1 MWAPSGCAATPATCA
16 PDQPHTRLPHRTL
29 TRLIRVGQAPSTAG
43 LDKVYEVGFHL
54 RPPFWGRGIATEAA
68 TAVLSHAFRTLEV
81 DAVFV
86 GHNPKNDKSRRLL
99 LKLGFRYTHD
109 EFYQPTGLMHPSYL
123 LAAADWP
130 AAIAAIPKHAP
141 PPAADPRAAAQAKA
155 GLWRVTAGFFFTF
168 AAYGAVESLLSS
180 FHARLG
186 YYSSA
191 MVYYNLVIGSFFAPA
206 VIGRLGPRL
215 SMGLSALSYTA
226 CQCSCTLPPVFYFCL
241 SCLC

>member
-1 MWAPSGCAATPATCA
+1 
-16 PDQPHTRLPHRTL
+16 
-29 TRLIRVGQAPSTAG
+29 
-43 LDKVYEVGFHL
+43 
-54 RPPFWGRGIATEAA
+54 
-68 TAVLSHAFRTLEV
+68 
-81 DAVFV
+81 
-86 GHNPKNDKSRRLL
+86 
-99 LKLGFRYTHD
+99 
-109 EFYQPTGLMHPSYL
+109 MHPSYL

-130 AAIAAIPKHAP
+130 AAIAAIPKHTP
-141 PPAADPRAAAQAKA
+141 PPAADPRAAAQATA

-226 CQCSCTLPPVFYFCL
+226 CECSYLLSSTSVCLACADDPVMHRRHVDPAAGARQRRRRVAAHRD
-241 SCLC
+241 